1 MFEVTCPACYETV
14 ELPADAVVLGKASR
28 CSHCWT
34 LLEVTNKDPLTV
46 VERQKDD
53 ANGLKKST

>member
-1 MFEVTCPACYETV
+1 MFEATCPACYETV

-34 LLEVTNKDPLTV
+34 LLEVTNEYPLTV
-46 VERQKDD
+46 VERQEGKLD
-53 ANGLKKST
+53 APEKST